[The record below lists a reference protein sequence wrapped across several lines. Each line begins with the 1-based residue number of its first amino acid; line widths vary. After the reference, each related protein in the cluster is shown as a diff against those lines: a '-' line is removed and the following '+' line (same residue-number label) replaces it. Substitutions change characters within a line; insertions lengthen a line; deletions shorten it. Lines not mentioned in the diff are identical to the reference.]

1 MDTNRKS
8 DLLSYQNKT
17 FDELYIIN
25 TLIQMTK
32 SSCSEKEFKGVYY
45 GTTTKDKHNLS
56 IERNEYITML
66 TLAEDRL
73 SRLMQLCTSVENTI
87 SSL

>member
-1 MDTNRKS
+1 
-8 DLLSYQNKT
+8 
-17 FDELYIIN
+17 
-25 TLIQMTK
+25 MTK

-45 GTTTKDKHNLS
+45 GTTKDKHNLS

-73 SRLMQLCTSVENTI
+73 SRLMQLCTSVENMI